1 MAEIRSLSREFGYQQ
16 GVLMAGLGDFQAQ
29 ANFRVGRA
37 HVFQVLAH
45 PFSQS
50 GQAQ

>member
-1 MAEIRSLSREFGYQQ
+1 MAEICSLSREFGYQQ
-16 GVLMAGLGDFQAQ
+16 GVLMAELGDFQAQ

-45 PFSQS
+45 PFSQL
-50 GQAQ
+50 G